1 MRFKRF
7 DLNLLL
13 ALDVLLKEQ
22 SVSQAARHLNL
33 SQPAM
38 SAALGRLREYFNDPI
53 LVAYGKKMLPTAHAQ
68 GLAPMV
74 TKLLT
79 DIDALISAST
89 VFDPATSQRTFRVCA
104 SDYVTTVL
112 LAPLLADLAKEAP
125 GVRIQISTPDDEA
138 LGKLEQGETDLL
150 LVPESF
156 TSKDHP
162 SKLLFEERHVVVGC
176 KNNPIFRRPLT
187 REAFFAA
194 PHIAVTLSHQQT
206 FAEDQLRVL
215 GPRRIE
221 MVAPSFLAVP
231 WMLPNTHRLA
241 VMHERLARI
250 MVGKLPLRLA
260 PLPFPFPV
268 MREMAQY
275 HATRETDGG
284 VQWLLKRM
292 LEHAAI
298 VREALA
304 N

>member
-22 SVSQAARHLNL
+22 SVSRAARQLNL

-38 SAALGRLREYFNDPI
+38 SAALGRLRDYFNDPI

-68 GLAPMV
+68 SLAPV
-74 TKLLT
+74 VARLLT
-79 DIDALISAST
+79 DVDALISAST
-89 VFDPATSQRTFRVCA
+89 VFDPATSERTFRICA

-112 LAPLLADLAKEAP
+112 VGPLLAELAKEAP
-125 GVRIQISTPDDEA
+125 GVRIEISVPDDEA
-138 LGKLEQGETDLL
+138 LGKLEQGTTDLL

-162 SKLLFEERHVVVGC
+162 CKLLFEERHVVVGC
-176 KNNPIFRRPLT
+176 RKNPIFRRPLT

-194 PHIAVTLSHQQT
+194 PHIAVTLSHQTT
-206 FAEDQLRVL
+206 FAEEQLRMV

-231 WMLPNTHRLA
+231 WMLPNTDRLA
-241 VMHERLARI
+241 VMHERLAWI
-250 MVGKLPLRLA
+250 MVKKLPLRMA
-260 PLPFPFPV
+260 PLPFPFPP

-275 HATRETDGG
+275 HATREADGG
-284 VQWLLKRM
+284 VQWLLQRM
-292 LEHAAI
+292 LEHATV
-298 VREALA
+298 VREASTG
-304 N
+304 

>member
-22 SVSQAARHLNL
+22 SVSHAARQLNL

-53 LVAYGKKMLPTAHAQ
+53 LVPYGKKMLPTAHAQ
-68 GLAPMV
+68 GLAPV
-74 TKLLT
+74 VAKLLA

-104 SDYVTTVL
+104 SDYVTTVFL
-112 LAPLLADLAKEAP
+112 GPLLAKLANEAP
-125 GVRIQISTPDDEA
+125 GVRIQISAPDDAA

-176 KNNPIFRRPLT
+176 KNNPLFRRPLT
-187 REAFFAA
+187 AEAFFEA

-206 FAEDQLRVL
+206 FAEEQLRAL

-221 MVAPSFLAVP
+221 IVAPSFLAVP
-231 WMLPNTHRLA
+231 WMLPNTRRLA
-241 VMHERLARI
+241 VMHERLART
-250 MVGKLPLRLA
+250 MVKQLPLAIA
-260 PLPFPFPV
+260 PLPFRFPL

-275 HATRETDGG
+275 HTTRAADGG
-284 VQWLLKRM
+284 VQWLLGRM
-292 LEHAAI
+292 LEYAAMQ
-298 VREALA
+298 EASA
-304 N
+304 A